1 MTHTWEPHQQSPR
14 AVVIFMHSLNG
25 HTALCGELA
34 KELTAAGMVVTGYD
48 FKNFGQSGGSHRG
61 ML

>member
-1 MTHTWEPHQQSPR
+1 
-14 AVVIFMHSLNG
+14 MHSLNG

-34 KELTAAGMVVTGYD
+34 KELTAAGLVVTGYD